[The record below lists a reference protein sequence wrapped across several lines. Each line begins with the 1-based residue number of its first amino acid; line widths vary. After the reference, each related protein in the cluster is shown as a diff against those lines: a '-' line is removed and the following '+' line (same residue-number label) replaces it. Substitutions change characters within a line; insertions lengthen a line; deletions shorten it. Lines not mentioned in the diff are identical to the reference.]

1 MTDYN
6 VTTPSKSSLEHRVT
20 MLEERLSQFE
30 AKTGFMSAETMYESG
45 KAWIARNPR
54 AWRYIKQY
62 ADGCIDEQRRF
73 SIQKACEE
81 LRDSDLVDKDE
92 LYKVNNSYA
101 AVLTRFLVKELPE
114 LKPLVSMRKSK
125 VDRFFR

>member
-1 MTDYN
+1 MAD
-6 VTTPSKSSLEHRVT
+6 VTQLEERINA
-20 MLEERLSQFE
+20 LEERLSLFE
-30 AKTGFMSAETMYESG
+30 AKTGFMSAETMYENG
-45 KAWIARNPR
+45 EAWIARNPR

-62 ADGCIDEQRRF
+62 ANGCIDEQRRF

-101 AVLTRFLVKELPE
+101 AVLTRFMVQELPE
-114 LKPLVSMRKSK
+114 LKPLVMMRKSK
-125 VDRFFR
+125 VDRFFK